1 MWEKKKEKKTG
12 KPSGFIPSKDSE
24 SAAPAIGPH
33 NPALGEIYQRLYPEM
48 RRPKPNQ
55 EAIAAALQA
64 MQRLTME
71 ADSETVAED
80 EALQN
85 GADTHTACRV
95 CAQHNP
101 TRNTVFGAC
110 GL

>member
-1 MWEKKKEKKTG
+1 MSAGEVDRIVEREREKKPP
-12 KPSGFIPSKDSE
+12 KPSGSIPAQDPE
-24 SAAPAIGPH
+24 VPTIGPH

-71 ADSETVAED
+71 SDSQTAAENATQETSVS
-80 EALQN
+80 L
-85 GADTHTACRV
+85 TPCPV
-95 CAQHNP
+95 CGH
-101 TRNTVFGAC
+101 R
-110 GL
+110 